1 MHALFEIFWNLPIQL
16 AMVELYYFMVVFTKK
31 QPIFYPPTGTT
42 ICKQKTIVMIAI
54 CNLEFL

>member
-1 MHALFEIFWNLPIQL
+1 MPCLKFFGTSQFKL

-42 ICKQKTIVMIAI
+42 ICKQKTIAMIAI